1 MDARVLLL
9 SQLDCIL
16 LLDSIGQV
24 ISNRKRMKTKTF
36 DSRSALNI
44 VNEQIR
50 RNVLLALAFSQLL

>member
-36 DSRSALNI
+36 DSRF
-44 VNEQIR
+44 EKC
-50 RNVLLALAFSQLL
+50 FEYCE